1 MVAASELDDLGK
13 GELVRLLPDE
23 PFPSYAFI
31 PGRHPHPTS
40 DPAGHSYSVPPPSPP
55 ALDPEEWQTNRAYL
69 YGIDLFNAGYYW
81 ESHVQF
87 EALWLA
93 AGRRGVLADFLKG
106 LIRVAAAGV
115 KHLEGRPQGVRS
127 HACRAVALWRGVTH
141 ALSASQCVF
150 LGLRLATLL
159 DLAESV
165 CRSGWPAT
173 PPRILPE
180 TTT

>member
-1 MVAASELDDLGK
+1 MLPGSECA
-13 GELVRLLPDE
+13 RLLPAE
-23 PFPSYAFI
+23 PFPPYAFV
-31 PGRHPHPTS
+31 PGRFPHPTS
-40 DPAGHSYSVPPPSPP
+40 DPAGHSYGVEPAPPSGVE
-55 ALDPEEWQTNRAYL
+55 PERWQTNRAYL
-69 YGIDLFNAGYYW
+69 YGLDLFNAGFYW

-93 AGRRGVLADFLKG
+93 AGRRGVCADFLKG
-106 LIRVAAAGV
+106 LIKLAAAGV

-127 HACRAVALWRGVTH
+127 HSCRAVALWRNVVSS
-141 ALSASQCVF
+141 LSAERDLF

-159 DLAESV
+159 DLAEAV

-180 TTT
+180 GPT